1 MNLMLIQTIINGL
14 LVSSVYLIVTLGLSL
29 VLSIMRIVNFAHG
42 EFVMIGAYITY
53 WFYTLFKINPYI
65 SLFLCFIILFIIG
78 LFVYKVGINKILDE
92 PSLNQVLLTFGFSIL
107 FQNLALILW
116 TANAYSLPLK
126 SNPIKLGTIFLSRER
141 LNIFIIG
148 LIITLLIN
156 YILNHTN
163 FGKTLLAISQNKKAA
178 LLVGINVTNYYLLS
192 FGIASG
198 LAGLAGGLVSFVM
211 YASPFIGVKLGLRA
225 FTIIVL
231 AGLGNINMT
240 IVASLILGLSEAMIS
255 IYLPQGSGWAE
266 GLSFL
271 LILSVLAIKPSG
283 IKGLRTE

>member
-1 MNLMLIQTIINGL
+1 MLIQTIINGF

>member
-1 MNLMLIQTIINGL
+1 MNLMLIQTIINGF